1 MTDKTNDPQR
11 TLERAM
17 SEERIDAV
25 RLEGGVF
32 VDAVRVTRV
41 PMLVTDPTLPG
52 NPVVFANSAFLDF
65 AGYSMQEVLGRD
77 PHFMDGLRTN
87 PALIERFEAAL
98 KEGRDETLDL
108 LQYRKDGRTRHAS
121 VFVSPLRDEAGKVT
135 HHFLSFLDVT
145 ARVIAEEDLRSLSAT
160 LERRVE
166 ERTAEL
172 ETANSR
178 LTELLAER
186 KLLLDEV
193 NHRAK
198 NSLMIASSL
207 LAVQARR
214 QTDSTVQAALEE
226 AQSRLQAMAKVHD
239 LLSLS
244 GNPQQVDLGDYL
256 RGVCSSLV
264 PSEEGSR
271 VRIVL
276 DVEEHVPVSA
286 EVAVSLGL
294 IVNELV
300 TNALKHAF
308 PPPRSGTINVQAHR
322 SGSDRVILVVRDNG
336 VGMGADSKGNLGL
349 GIVRALTR
357 QIGGAVGVSGEGGV
371 TTTISLNV

>member
-1 MTDKTNDPQR
+1 
-11 TLERAM
+11 
-17 SEERIDAV
+17 
-25 RLEGGVF
+25 
-32 VDAVRVTRV
+32 
-41 PMLVTDPTLPG
+41 
-52 NPVVFANSAFLDF
+52 
-65 AGYSMQEVLGRD
+65 
-77 PHFMDGLRTN
+77 MDGLRTN

-121 VFVSPLRDEAGKVT
+121 VFVSPLRDKAGKVT